1 MVHTLIQ
8 IQSFL
13 FISQPKVSF
22 QFLIFQESSYTIFT
36 PTYHYF
42 LSSLTFWDCKWDPL
56 PLKNKTKRVRF
67 MWLLTVMRGRP
78 SQHRTWPVPPSAP
91 WVSPSSGPPAEASHP
106 APAPGTAPSPS
117 RSPVTPPLCSG
128 TLSACCVSSASGLT
142 SSGISPCKKA
152 RNLLLLLLLLM
163 IWQSPGLPGWRKVN
177 FITVTRRP
185 HYPNIA
191 AGLYCL
197 ATSPGFLPTLCEKW
211 SGFFYVH
218 RVFLSYTRDRRL
230 KVSSERLGNEDKAPC
245 PRALLPGRGSN
256 RGPPVWKSEAL
267 TARPRQLLNKW

>member
-1 MVHTLIQ
+1 MILV
-8 IQSFL
+8 
-13 FISQPKVSF
+13 
-22 QFLIFQESSYTIFT
+22 
-36 PTYHYF
+36 
-42 LSSLTFWDCKWDPL
+42 
-56 PLKNKTKRVRF
+56 
-67 MWLLTVMRGRP
+67 
-78 SQHRTWPVPPSAP
+78 
-91 WVSPSSGPPAEASHP
+91 
-106 APAPGTAPSPS
+106 
-117 RSPVTPPLCSG
+117 
-128 TLSACCVSSASGLT
+128 
-142 SSGISPCKKA
+142 
-152 RNLLLLLLLLM
+152 LLLLSLSLLLIM

-185 HYPNIA
+185 HHPNIA
-191 AGLYCL
+191 AGLCCL

-267 TARPRQLLNKW
+267 TARPRQLLYIKLVISPDPTPRYLGHHTEQWTHQPFEDDMIML

>member
-1 MVHTLIQ
+1 MTFRCRVTIH
-8 IQSFL
+8 FL
-13 FISQPKVSF
+13 FHNHN
-22 QFLIFQESSYTIFT
+22 EFT
-36 PTYHYF
+36 F
-42 LSSLTFWDCKWDPL
+42 
-56 PLKNKTKRVRF
+56 
-67 MWLLTVMRGRP
+67 
-78 SQHRTWPVPPSAP
+78 
-91 WVSPSSGPPAEASHP
+91 
-106 APAPGTAPSPS
+106 
-117 RSPVTPPLCSG
+117 
-128 TLSACCVSSASGLT
+128 
-142 SSGISPCKKA
+142 PCQ
-152 RNLLLLLLLLM
+152 LVFVLM

-185 HYPNIA
+185 HHPNIA

-256 RGPPVWKSEAL
+256 RGPLVWKSEAL
-267 TARPRQLLNKW
+267 TAWPRQLSDTWQYK

>member
-1 MVHTLIQ
+1 
-8 IQSFL
+8 
-13 FISQPKVSF
+13 
-22 QFLIFQESSYTIFT
+22 
-36 PTYHYF
+36 
-42 LSSLTFWDCKWDPL
+42 
-56 PLKNKTKRVRF
+56 
-67 MWLLTVMRGRP
+67 
-78 SQHRTWPVPPSAP
+78 
-91 WVSPSSGPPAEASHP
+91 
-106 APAPGTAPSPS
+106 
-117 RSPVTPPLCSG
+117 
-128 TLSACCVSSASGLT
+128 
-142 SSGISPCKKA
+142 
-152 RNLLLLLLLLM
+152 M

-185 HYPNIA
+185 HHPNIA

-256 RGPPVWKSEAL
+256 RGPPVWKSKAL
-267 TARPRQLLNKW
+267 TARPQQLLMFKGYNLFRNLPQGKEIFACSHLWHNVTCSSFSKSL